1 VIKPRCDRANWRAKA
16 TEVASTD
23 SVAFLFPGQ
32 GSQYVGMGKE
42 LCEHYSV
49 AAQAFQEA
57 EQTLG
62 FSLRQLCFYGPE
74 DDLQLTENTQPAILA
89 VSVAALRVLRS
100 ETAVQ
105 PSYVAGHSLG
115 EYSALVCVGALSFS
129 DALRV
134 VRERGR
140 LMQAAVPSGK
150 GAMAVIIGLDMV
162 AVSSICKEAEEGDVV
177 APANYN
183 GGGQI
188 VIAGSK
194 TAVARAMLLAK
205 SDGAKRVIELP
216 VSAPFHCP
224 LMKPAAEGLKR
235 ILNNVTVHP
244 FSVGVVSN
252 VNAEVNLDAAQVK
265 LLLAEQAMRPVRW
278 EESVAR
284 LESLGVSKM
293 LEVGPGR
300 VLKGLVK
307 RISPK
312 IEVDTF
318 GAPQDLDRILRND
331 IR

>member
-1 VIKPRCDRANWRAKA
+1 M
-16 TEVASTD
+16 ASTNG
-23 SVAFLFPGQ
+23 VAFLFPGQ

-62 FSLRQLCFYGPE
+62 LSLKQLCFYGPE
-74 DDLQLTENTQPAILA
+74 AELQLTENTQPAILA
-89 VSVAALRVLRS
+89 VSVAALRVLQA
-100 ETAVQ
+100 ETTVQ

-129 DALRV
+129 DALKI

-150 GAMAVIIGLDMV
+150 GAMAVILGLDMA
-162 AVSSICKEAEEGDVV
+162 AVSSICKQAEDGEVV

-194 TAVARAMLLAK
+194 AAVARAMLLAK
-205 SDGAKRVIELP
+205 SAGAKRVVELP

-235 ILNNVTVHP
+235 ILNDVTIRP
-244 FSVGVVSN
+244 FTVGVIGN
-252 VNAEVNLDAAQVK
+252 VNAEVNLDPVQIK
-265 LLLAEQAMRPVRW
+265 LLLSEQAMRPVRW
-278 EESVAR
+278 EESVHR
-284 LESLGVSKM
+284 LENLGVSKM

-312 IEVDTF
+312 ITVDTF
-318 GAPQDLDRILRND
+318 EAPQDLARLRND

>member
-1 VIKPRCDRANWRAKA
+1 MRSGQLQSEG
-16 TEVASTD
+16 TEVAITGN
-23 SVAFLFPGQ
+23 VAFLFPGQ
-32 GSQYVGMGKE
+32 GSQYVGMGKD
-42 LCEHYSV
+42 LCEHYPV
-49 AAQAFQEA
+49 AVQVFEEA

-62 FSLRQLCFYGPE
+62 FSLSQLCFDGPE
-74 DDLQLTENTQPAILA
+74 ADLQLTENTQPAILA
-89 VSVAALRVLRS
+89 VSVAALRVLQS
-100 ETAVQ
+100 ETAVK
-105 PSYVAGHSLG
+105 PAYVAGHSLG

-129 DALRV
+129 DALRI

-140 LMQAAVPSGK
+140 LMQAAVPSGT
-150 GAMAVIIGLDMV
+150 GAMAVIMGLDV
-162 AVSSICKEAEEGDVV
+162 AAVSSICKQAEDGEVV

-194 TAVARAMLLAK
+194 AAVVRAMLLAR

-235 ILNNVTVHP
+235 ILNDVTIRP
-244 FSVGVVSN
+244 FTVGVISN
-252 VNAEVNLDAAQVK
+252 VNAEVNLDAARIK

-278 EESVAR
+278 EESVRR

-318 GAPQDLDRILRND
+318 EAPQDLARLRND
-331 IR
+331 IKWN

>member
-1 VIKPRCDRANWRAKA
+1 M
-16 TEVASTD
+16 ASTG

-42 LCEHYSV
+42 LCEHFSV

-62 FSLRQLCFYGPE
+62 FSLSQLCFFGPE
-74 DDLQLTENTQPAILA
+74 ADLQLTENTQPAILA
-89 VSVAALRVLRS
+89 VSVAALRVLQS
-100 ETAVQ
+100 ETSVR

-129 DALRV
+129 DALRI

-140 LMQAAVPSGK
+140 LMQAAVPSGR
-150 GAMAVIIGLDMV
+150 GAMAVILGLEMA
-162 AVSSICKEAEEGDVV
+162 AVGSLCKEAEQGDVV
-177 APANYN
+177 TPANYN

-188 VIAGSK
+188 VIAGSRA
-194 TAVARAMLLAK
+194 AVARAMLLAK
-205 SDGAKRVIELP
+205 SKGAKRVIELP

-224 LMKPAAEGLKR
+224 LMRPAAKGLKR
-235 ILNNVTVHP
+235 ILNDVTIYP
-244 FSVGVVSN
+244 FSIGVISN
-252 VNAEVNLDAAQVK
+252 VNAEVNLDTDRTK

-278 EESVAR
+278 EESVRR

-312 IEVDTF
+312 IEMDTF
-318 GAPQDLDRILRND
+318 EAPQDLAHILRND
-331 IR
+331 TAWT

>member
-1 VIKPRCDRANWRAKA
+1 M
-16 TEVASTD
+16 ASTN

-42 LCEHYSV
+42 LCEHSSV

-62 FSLRQLCFYGPE
+62 FSLKQLCFYGPE
-74 DDLQLTENTQPAILA
+74 ADLQLTENTQPAILA
-89 VSVAALRVLRS
+89 VSVAALRVLQA
-100 ETAVQ
+100 EIAVQ
-105 PSYVAGHSLG
+105 PAYVAGHSLG

-129 DALRV
+129 DALKI

-150 GAMAVIIGLDMV
+150 GAMAVIMGLDV
-162 AVSSICKEAEEGDVV
+162 AAVSSICKQAEDGEVV

-194 TAVARAMLLAK
+194 AAVARAMLLAK
-205 SDGAKRVIELP
+205 SEGAKRVVPLP

-235 ILNNVTVHP
+235 ILNDVTIHP
-244 FSVGVVSN
+244 FTVGVIGN
-252 VNAEVNLDAAQVK
+252 VNADVNLDPAQIK
-265 LLLAEQAMRPVRW
+265 LLLAEQAMKPVRW
-278 EESVAR
+278 EESVQR
-284 LESLGVSKM
+284 LENLGVSKM

-312 IEVDTF
+312 IAVDTF
-318 GAPQDLDRILRND
+318 EVPQDLARLRND

>member
-1 VIKPRCDRANWRAKA
+1 LIEFCDWTNWRTKG
-16 TEVASTD
+16 TEVASTEG
-23 SVAFLFPGQ
+23 VAFLFPGQ
-32 GSQYVGMGKE
+32 GSQYVGMGKD

-49 AAQAFQEA
+49 AAQAFEEA
-57 EQTLG
+57 EHALG

-74 DDLQLTENTQPAILA
+74 ADLQLTENTQPAILA
-89 VSVAALRVLRS
+89 VSIAALRVLQS
-100 ETAVQ
+100 ETAVK
-105 PSYVAGHSLG
+105 PAYVAGHSLG

-129 DALRV
+129 DALTV

-150 GAMAVIIGLDMV
+150 GAMAVIIGLDIS
-162 AVSSICKEAEEGDVV
+162 AVSSICEQAEDGEVV

-194 TAVARAMLLAK
+194 AAVARAMLLAK

-216 VSAPFHCP
+216 VSAPFHCS

-235 ILNNVTVHP
+235 ILNDVTIHP
-244 FSVGVVSN
+244 FTAGVISN
-252 VNAEVNLDAAQVK
+252 VNAEVNLDPARIK

-278 EESVAR
+278 EESVHR
-284 LESLGVSKM
+284 LESLGVSRM

-312 IEVDTF
+312 IEIDTF
-318 GAPQDLDRILRND
+318 QAPQDLARIRNGGE
-331 IR
+331 

>member
-1 VIKPRCDRANWRAKA
+1 MG
-16 TEVASTD
+16 TELASTD

-49 AAQAFQEA
+49 AAQVFEEA

-62 FSLRQLCFYGPE
+62 FSLRQLCFYGPQA
-74 DDLQLTENTQPAILA
+74 DLQLTENTQPAILA
-89 VSVAALRVLRS
+89 LSVAALRVLQS
-100 ETAVQ
+100 ESGVRPA
-105 PSYVAGHSLG
+105 YVAGHSLG

-150 GAMAVIIGLDMV
+150 GAMAVIIGLDMA
-162 AVSSICKEAEEGDVV
+162 AVSSICQKAQEGEVV

-194 TAVARAMLLAK
+194 AAVARAMLLAK
-205 SDGAKRVIELP
+205 SDGAKRVLELP

-235 ILNNVTVHP
+235 ILDDVTIHP
-244 FSVGVVSN
+244 FSVGLISN
-252 VNAEVNLDAAQVK
+252 VDAEVNLDPARVK

-278 EESVAR
+278 EESVHK
-284 LESLGVSKM
+284 LESLGVSRM
-293 LEVGPGR
+293 VEVGPGR

-318 GAPQDLDRILRND
+318 EAPQDLARLRNY
-331 IR
+331 IT

>member
-1 VIKPRCDRANWRAKA
+1 M
-16 TEVASTD
+16 TSTD
-23 SVAFLFPGQ
+23 NVAFLFPGQ

-49 AAQAFQEA
+49 AAQAFEEA

-62 FSLRQLCFYGPE
+62 FSLRQLCFFGPE
-74 DDLQLTENTQPAILA
+74 ADLQLTENTQPAILA
-89 VSVAALRVLRS
+89 LSVAALRVVQS
-100 ETAVQ
+100 ESGVKPA
-105 PSYVAGHSLG
+105 YVAGHSLG

-150 GAMAVIIGLDMV
+150 GAMAVIIGLDMA
-162 AVSSICKEAEEGDVV
+162 AVSSICQQAEEGEVV

-194 TAVARAMLLAK
+194 AAVARAMVLAK
-205 SDGAKRVIELP
+205 SDGAKRVLELP

-224 LMKPAAEGLKR
+224 LMRSAAEGLKR
-235 ILNNVTVHP
+235 ILDDVTIDP
-244 FSVGVVSN
+244 FSVGVISN
-252 VNAEVNLDAAQVK
+252 VDAEVNLDPARVK
-265 LLLAEQAMRPVRW
+265 RLLAEQAMRPVRW
-278 EESVAR
+278 EESVHK

-312 IEVDTF
+312 VEVDTF
-318 GAPQDLDRILRND
+318 EVPQDLARLRNY
-331 IR
+331 IT

>member
-1 VIKPRCDRANWRAKA
+1 M
-16 TEVASTD
+16 
-23 SVAFLFPGQ
+23 AFLFPGQ

-49 AAQAFQEA
+49 AAQAFEEA

-74 DDLQLTENTQPAILA
+74 ADLQLTENTQPAILA
-89 VSVAALRVLRS
+89 LSVAALRVLQS
-100 ETAVQ
+100 ESGIKPA
-105 PSYVAGHSLG
+105 YVAGHSLG

-140 LMQAAVPSGK
+140 LMQAAVPSGQ
-150 GAMAVIIGLDMV
+150 GAMAVIIGLDMA
-162 AVSSICKEAEEGDVV
+162 AVSSICQKAEEGEVV

-194 TAVARAMLLAK
+194 AAVARAMLLAK
-205 SDGAKRVIELP
+205 SDGAKRVLELA

-235 ILNNVTVHP
+235 ILDDVTVHP
-244 FSVGVVSN
+244 FSVGVISN
-252 VNAEVNLDAAQVK
+252 VDAEVNLDPARVK
-265 LLLAEQAMRPVRW
+265 PSLAEQAMRPVRW
-278 EESVAR
+278 EESVHK
-284 LESLGVSKM
+284 LESLGVSTM

-318 GAPQDLDRILRND
+318 EAPQDLARLRNY
-331 IR
+331 IT

>member
-1 VIKPRCDRANWRAKA
+1 MAI
-16 TEVASTD
+16 TD

-49 AAQAFQEA
+49 AAQAFEEA

-62 FSLRQLCFYGPE
+62 FSLRQLCFYGSE
-74 DDLQLTENTQPAILA
+74 ADLQLTENTQPAILA
-89 VSVAALRVLRS
+89 LSVAALRVLQS
-100 ETAVQ
+100 ESGVKPA
-105 PSYVAGHSLG
+105 YVAGHSLG

-150 GAMAVIIGLDMV
+150 GAMAVIIGLDMA
-162 AVSSICKEAEEGDVV
+162 AVSSICQKAEEGEVV

-194 TAVARAMLLAK
+194 AAVARAMVLAK
-205 SDGAKRVIELP
+205 SDGAKRVLELP

-235 ILNNVTVHP
+235 VLDNVTIHP
-244 FSVGVVSN
+244 FSVGVISN
-252 VNAEVNLDAAQVK
+252 VDAEVNLDPARVK
-265 LLLAEQAMRPVRW
+265 PTLAEQAMRPVRW
-278 EESVAR
+278 EESVHK

-318 GAPQDLDRILRND
+318 EAPQDLARLRNY
-331 IR
+331 IT

>member
-1 VIKPRCDRANWRAKA
+1 M
-16 TEVASTD
+16 
-23 SVAFLFPGQ
+23 AFLFPGQ

-49 AAQAFQEA
+49 AAQAFEEA

-74 DDLQLTENTQPAILA
+74 ADLQLTENTQPAILA
-89 VSVAALRVLRS
+89 LSVAALRVLQS
-100 ETAVQ
+100 ESGIKPA
-105 PSYVAGHSLG
+105 YVAGHSLG

-150 GAMAVIIGLDMV
+150 GAMAVIIGLDMA
-162 AVSSICKEAEEGDVV
+162 AVSSICQKAEEGEVV

-194 TAVARAMLLAK
+194 AAVARAMLLAK
-205 SDGAKRVIELP
+205 SDGAKRVLELA

-235 ILNNVTVHP
+235 ILDDVTVHP
-244 FSVGVVSN
+244 FSVGVISN
-252 VNAEVNLDAAQVK
+252 VDAEVNLDPARVK
-265 LLLAEQAMRPVRW
+265 PSLAEQAMRPVRW
-278 EESVAR
+278 EESVHK
-284 LESLGVSKM
+284 LESLGVSTM

-318 GAPQDLDRILRND
+318 EAPQDLARLRNY
-331 IR
+331 IT

>member
-1 VIKPRCDRANWRAKA
+1 MRPNQLESEA
-16 TEVASTD
+16 TEVPSTD
-23 SVAFLFPGQ
+23 RVAFVFPGQ
-32 GSQYVGMGKE
+32 GSHYVGMGKE
-42 LCEHYSV
+42 LCEHYPV

-57 EQTLG
+57 EQALG
-62 FSLRQLCFYGPE
+62 FSLAQLCFYGPE
-74 DDLQLTENTQPAILA
+74 TDLQLTENTQPAILT
-89 VSVAALRVLRS
+89 VSVAALRVLQS
-100 ETAVQ
+100 ETAVK
-105 PSYVAGHSLG
+105 PAYVAGHSLG

-140 LMQAAVPSGK
+140 FMQAAVPPGK
-150 GAMAVIIGLDMV
+150 GAMAVIIGLDMA
-162 AVSSICKEAEEGDVV
+162 AVSSICKQAEDGEVV

-194 TAVARAMLLAK
+194 AAIARAILLAK

-235 ILNNVTVHP
+235 ILNDVTIHP
-244 FSVGVVSN
+244 FTVGVISN
-252 VNAEVNLDAAQVK
+252 VNAEVNLDAARIK
-265 LLLAEQAMRPVRW
+265 LLLAEQAMKPVRW
-278 EESVAR
+278 EESVRR
-284 LESLGVSKM
+284 LESLGISKM
-293 LEVGPGR
+293 VEVGPGR

-318 GAPQDLDRILRND
+318 EAPQDLARLRND

>member
-1 VIKPRCDRANWRAKA
+1 
-16 TEVASTD
+16 VASTG

-42 LCEHYSV
+42 LCEHFSV

-62 FSLRQLCFYGPE
+62 FSLSQLCFFGPE
-74 DDLQLTENTQPAILA
+74 ADLQLTENTQPAILA
-89 VSVAALRVLRS
+89 VSVAALRVLQS
-100 ETAVQ
+100 ETSVR

-129 DALRV
+129 DALRI

-140 LMQAAVPSGK
+140 LMQAAVPSGR
-150 GAMAVIIGLDMV
+150 GAMAVILGLEMA
-162 AVSSICKEAEEGDVV
+162 AVGSLCKEAEQGDVV
-177 APANYN
+177 TPANYN

-188 VIAGSK
+188 VIAGSRA
-194 TAVARAMLLAK
+194 AVARAMLLAK
-205 SDGAKRVIELP
+205 SKGAKRVIELP

-224 LMKPAAEGLKR
+224 LMRPAAKGLKR
-235 ILNNVTVHP
+235 ILNDVTIYP
-244 FSVGVVSN
+244 FSIGVISN
-252 VNAEVNLDAAQVK
+252 VNAEVNLDTDRTK

-278 EESVAR
+278 EESVRR

-312 IEVDTF
+312 IEMDTF
-318 GAPQDLDRILRND
+318 EAPQDLAHILRND
-331 IR
+331 TAWT

>member
-1 VIKPRCDRANWRAKA
+1 
-16 TEVASTD
+16 
-23 SVAFLFPGQ
+23 
-32 GSQYVGMGKE
+32 
-42 LCEHYSV
+42 
-49 AAQAFQEA
+49 
-57 EQTLG
+57 
-62 FSLRQLCFYGPE
+62 
-74 DDLQLTENTQPAILA
+74 LQ
-89 VSVAALRVLRS
+89 S
-100 ETAVQ
+100 ETAVK
-105 PSYVAGHSLG
+105 PAYVAGHSLG

-129 DALRV
+129 DALRI

-140 LMQAAVPSGK
+140 LMQAAVPSGN
-150 GAMAVIIGLDMV
+150 GAMAVIMGLDV
-162 AVSSICKEAEEGDVV
+162 AAVSSICKQAEDGEVV

-194 TAVARAMLLAK
+194 AAVVRAMLRAR

-224 LMKPAAEGLKR
+224 LMKSAAEGLKR
-235 ILNNVTVHP
+235 ILNDVTIRP
-244 FSVGVVSN
+244 FTVGVISN
-252 VNAEVNLDAAQVK
+252 VNAEVNLDAARIK

-278 EESVAR
+278 EESVKR
-284 LESLGVSKM
+284 LESLGISKM

-318 GAPQDLDRILRND
+318 EAPQDLARLRND
-331 IR
+331 IK

>member
-1 VIKPRCDRANWRAKA
+1 MAI
-16 TEVASTD
+16 TD

-49 AAQAFQEA
+49 AAQAFEEA
-57 EQTLG
+57 DQTLG
-62 FSLRQLCFYGPE
+62 FSLRQLCFFGPE
-74 DDLQLTENTQPAILA
+74 ADLQLTENTQPAILA
-89 VSVAALRVLRS
+89 LSVAALRVLQS
-100 ETAVQ
+100 ESGVKPA
-105 PSYVAGHSLG
+105 YVAGHSLG

-150 GAMAVIIGLDMV
+150 GAMAVIIGLDMA
-162 AVSSICKEAEEGDVV
+162 AVSSICQKAEEGEVV

-194 TAVARAMLLAK
+194 AAVARAMVLAK
-205 SDGAKRVIELP
+205 SDGAKRVLELP

-235 ILNNVTVHP
+235 VLDNVTIHP
-244 FSVGVVSN
+244 FSVGVISN
-252 VNAEVNLDAAQVK
+252 VDAEVNLDPARVK
-265 LLLAEQAMRPVRW
+265 PTLAEQAMRPVRW
-278 EESVAR
+278 EESVHK

-318 GAPQDLDRILRND
+318 EAPQDLARLRNY
-331 IR
+331 IT

>member
-1 VIKPRCDRANWRAKA
+1 MRSANWRAKE
-16 TEVASTD
+16 TELASTE

-49 AAQAFQEA
+49 AAQAFEEA
-57 EQTLG
+57 EETLG
-62 FSLRQLCFYGPE
+62 FSLRQLCFFGPE
-74 DDLQLTENTQPAILA
+74 ADLQLTENTQPAILA
-89 VSVAALRVLRS
+89 LSIASLRVLQS
-100 ETAVQ
+100 EFGVKPA
-105 PSYVAGHSLG
+105 YVAGHSLG

-129 DALRV
+129 DGLRV

-150 GAMAVIIGLDMV
+150 GAMAVIIGLDMA
-162 AVSSICKEAEEGDVV
+162 AVSAICQKAEEEEVV

-194 TAVARAMLLAK
+194 AAVARAMVLAK
-205 SDGAKRVIELP
+205 SEGAKRVLELP

-235 ILNNVTVHP
+235 VLDDVTIHP
-244 FSVGVVSN
+244 FSVGVISN
-252 VNAEVNLDAAQVK
+252 VDAEVNLDPARVK
-265 LLLAEQAMRPVRW
+265 LTLAEQAMRPVRW
-278 EESVAR
+278 EESVHK
-284 LESLGVSKM
+284 LESLGISKM

-318 GAPQDLDRILRND
+318 EAPQDLARLRNYST
-331 IR
+331 

>member
-1 VIKPRCDRANWRAKA
+1 M
-16 TEVASTD
+16 ASTN

-42 LCEHYSV
+42 LCEHSSV

-62 FSLRQLCFYGPE
+62 FSLKQLCFYGPE
-74 DDLQLTENTQPAILA
+74 ADLQLTENTQPAILA
-89 VSVAALRVLRS
+89 VSVAALRVLQA
-100 ETAVQ
+100 EIAVQ
-105 PSYVAGHSLG
+105 PAYVAGHSLG

-129 DALRV
+129 DALKI

-150 GAMAVIIGLDMV
+150 GAMAVIMGLDV
-162 AVSSICKEAEEGDVV
+162 AAVSSICKQAEDGEVV

-194 TAVARAMLLAK
+194 AAVARAMLLAK
-205 SDGAKRVIELP
+205 SEGAKRVVPLP

-235 ILNNVTVHP
+235 ILNDVTIHP
-244 FSVGVVSN
+244 FTVGVIGN
-252 VNAEVNLDAAQVK
+252 VNADVNLDPAQIK
-265 LLLAEQAMRPVRW
+265 LLLAEQAMKPVRW
-278 EESVAR
+278 EESVQR
-284 LESLGVSKM
+284 LENLGVSKM

-312 IEVDTF
+312 IAVDTF
-318 GAPQDLDRILRND
+318 EVPQDLARFRND